1 MKAHFI
7 SVVTGLSIVFIF
19 TGLVIGS
26 IPWGV
31 LTASIFG
38 FSIAELLRYRRLK
51 KGEEVDAPNDDRVL
65 HNLKHFA
72 AVTLF
77 LSQFLLFIYLV
88 IAKYASGLNNV
99 NVDYLIIYV
108 VAIFFILL
116 TGGTIVERR

>member
-7 SVVTGLSIVFIF
+7 SVVAGLSIVFIF

-38 FSIAELLRYRRLK
+38 FSIAEFLRYRSLK
-51 KGEEVDAPNDDRVL
+51 KGEVVDAPNDDRVS
-65 HNLKHFA
+65 NNTKHFA
-72 AVTLF
+72 AVALF

-99 NVDYLIIYV
+99 NIDYLIIYV
-108 VAIFFILL
+108 VATFFILL